1 MEVRFV
7 QRGTEID
14 DKLRS
19 YMAGKISKMDKF
31 FHKILNGILSGICRP
46 TKSNTLLR
54 MLL

>member
-19 YMAGKISKMDKF
+19 YMEGKVSKLENF
-31 FHKILNGILSGICRP
+31 SGR
-46 TKSNTLLR
+46 S
-54 MLL
+54 